1 MTHWTTI
8 TKWQQ
13 QVSYRIEQ
21 SFPAKVIW
29 KKYKISLA
37 DFFKILA
44 SGVIRLLV
52 ASWIFYHNVYA
63 VIIMCPYLY
72 FHLKSKADEIDKEK
86 KRLLN
91 MQFKDGMQSVSF
103 SLNSGYSIENAFR
116 EACAELKQLYGEES
130 VIAKEFQRIVRRM
143 EHNENIEDILE
154 EFAARSGVED
164 IQYFA
169 AVFRYAKRCG
179 GDLIAIIRQTARTIF
194 EKNETMN
201 EIQTV
206 ISGKKMEQKVMS
218 AVPFLLVGY
227 LQLTSWDFISSLYG
241 NPLGIAV
248 MTGCLLIYL
257 LSDYIAKRIMDIE
270 V

>member
-1 MTHWTTI
+1 MTHLTTI
-8 TKWQQ
+8 IKWQR
-13 QVSYRIEQ
+13 QVSYRIDE
-21 SFPAKVIW
+21 SLTAKVIR
-29 KKYKISLA
+29 KKCNISLT

-44 SGVIRLLV
+44 SGVVRLLV
-52 ASWIFYHNVYA
+52 TSWLFYRNVYA
-63 VIIMCPYLY
+63 VFIMSPYLY
-72 FHLKSKADEIDKEK
+72 FHLKSKTEEINKEK

-116 EACAELKQLYGEES
+116 EACVELRQLYGEES
-130 VIAKEFQRIVRRM
+130 VIVKEFQRIVRRM

-179 GDLIAIIRQTARTIF
+179 GDLIAIIRQTASTIF

-218 AVPFLLVGY
+218 AVPFLIVGY
-227 LQLTSWDFISSLYG
+227 LQFTSSDFISPLYG

-257 LSDYIAKRIMDIE
+257 LSDYIAKRIIDIE

>member
-1 MTHWTTI
+1 MKYWTII
-8 TKWQQ
+8 TKWRQ
-13 QVSYRIEQ
+13 QVLCRIEETHL
-21 SFPAKVIW
+21 ARLIHKL
-29 KKYKISLA
+29 YKISTPEFL
-37 DFFKILA
+37 KILFMGIVQLSA
-44 SGVIRLLV
+44 TAYV
-52 ASWIFYHNVYA
+52 FYHSFYA
-63 VIIMCPYLY
+63 VFILCPYLY
-72 FHLKSKADEIDKEK
+72 FHLKTKAEELNKEK
-86 KRLLN
+86 KRVLN

-103 SLNSGYSIENAFR
+103 SLNSGYSIENSFR
-116 EACAELKQLYGEES
+116 EACAELGLLYGEES
-130 VIAKEFQRIVRRM
+130 VITKEFKRIVRRM

-154 EFAARSGVED
+154 DFAKRSEIED

-179 GDLIAIIRQTARTIF
+179 GDLIAIIRQTARMIC

-206 ISGKKMEQKVMS
+206 ISGKKMEQRVMS
-218 AVPFLLVGY
+218 AVPFLLIVY
-227 LQLTSWDFISSLYG
+227 LQLASWEFISPLYG

-257 LSDYIAKRIMDIE
+257 LSDYIAKRIVDIE